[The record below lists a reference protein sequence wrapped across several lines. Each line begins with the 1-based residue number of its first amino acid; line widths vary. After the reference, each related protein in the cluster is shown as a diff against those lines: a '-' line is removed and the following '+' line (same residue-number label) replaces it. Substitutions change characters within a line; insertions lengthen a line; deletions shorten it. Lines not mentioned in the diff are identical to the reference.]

1 MDSLSHG
8 SGFGTTAIHAGQQ
21 PERWNMNQVVPM
33 ISTASTYK
41 HPVPGEPKGYFY
53 NRYGNPT
60 RDCLHESLAA
70 LEDAKFARVF
80 SSGMAAVAS
89 AGNLLNAGDH
99 VISSVYAYG
108 GTKEYFTNT
117 LAACHGKQL
126 TYVDMTNLD
135 ELKAALRP
143 NTKMVW
149 FETPSNPHL
158 FVIDIAAVVSIAK
171 GYNKDILVVVDN
183 TFITPYFQK
192 PLTFGVDI
200 VMHSLSKYINGL
212 SDVIMGALI
221 TNRKDIDDKLFYMQ
235 STVPSSFD
243 TYLVNRGIKTLHL
256 RMEKHMENA
265 LAVARFLEANPRIE
279 KVYYPELESHPQYKL
294 HKKQAKGMSGMVSFY
309 LKGANLEQSQKF
321 LTSLKI
327 IVPATSMGGVKSLIE
342 LPALMSAY
350 MQGER
355 ERQKLRIT
363 ENFIRLSV
371 GCEAKEDLIQDLD
384 QALKNAI
391 PSV

>member
-1 MDSLSHG
+1 MIFNSERSKVVAQAMDSLNHG

-41 HPVPGEPKGYFY
+41 QPLPGQPKGYIY

-70 LEDAKFARVF
+70 LEGAKFARVF

-117 LAACHGKQL
+117 LEACHGKQL
-126 TYVDMTNLD
+126 TYIDMTNLD

-158 FVIDIAAVVSIAK
+158 LVIDIAAVVSIAK
-171 GYNKDILVVVDN
+171 GYNKDILVAVDN
-183 TFITPYFQK
+183 TFITPYFQQ
-192 PLTFGVDI
+192 PLTFGADI
-200 VMHSLSKYINGL
+200 VMHSLSKYINGH
-212 SDVIMGALI
+212 SDVIMGALL
-221 TNRKDIDDKLFYMQ
+221 TNRKDIDDKLFHMQ
-235 STVPSSFD
+235 STAGAVPSAFD
-243 TYLVNRGIKTLHL
+243 TYLVNRSIKTLHL

-279 KVYYPELESHPQYKL
+279 K
-294 HKKQAKGMSGMVSFY
+294 
-309 LKGANLEQSQKF
+309 
-321 LTSLKI
+321 T
-327 IVPATSMGGVKSLIE
+327 
-342 LPALMSAY
+342 
-350 MQGER
+350 
-355 ERQKLRIT
+355 
-363 ENFIRLSV
+363 
-371 GCEAKEDLIQDLD
+371 
-384 QALKNAI
+384 
-391 PSV
+391 